1 MVLAATPRPSSNTS
15 GSASAPKKPGAG
27 LKPDYSVKHK
37 VKDAEG
43 YTSLTGLFFKPFRNG
58 SKAWSGKDKN
68 SGVTYTMTHDR
79 ENQLVLK
86 CRSGEEKLALICVLK
101 EVTKNGNTFHVG
113 EAEDGSSYFVF
124 KQDRK

>member
-1 MVLAATPRPSSNTS
+1 MVLAQRPASTGSNAS
-15 GSASAPKKPGAG
+15 GSAAKKGIG
-27 LKPDYSVKHK
+27 MKPDYSVKHK
-37 VKDAEG
+37 VKDAET
-43 YTSLTGLFFKPFRNG
+43 YTALTGLFFKPFRNG

-86 CRSGEEKLALICVLK
+86 CRSGEEKLALICILK

-113 EAEDGSSYFVF
+113 EAEDGSSYYVF
-124 KQDRK
+124 RSDRK

>member
-1 MVLAATPRPSSNTS
+1 M
-15 GSASAPKKPGAG
+15 
-27 LKPDYSVKHK
+27 KPDYSVKHK
-37 VKDAEG
+37 IKDAEA
-43 YTSLTGLFFKPFRNG
+43 YNALTGLFFKPFRNG
-58 SKAWSGKDKN
+58 SKAWSGKDKS

-79 ENQLVLK
+79 ENNLVLK
-86 CRSGEEKLALICVLK
+86 CRSGEEKLVLICNLK

>member
-1 MVLAATPRPSSNTS
+1 MVLARPASTAPTSSS
-15 GSASAPKKPGAG
+15 SSAKPGAG
-27 LKPDYSVKHK
+27 MKPDYSVKHK
-37 VKDAEG
+37 IKDAEA
-43 YTSLTGLFFKPFRNG
+43 YTALTGLFFKPFRNG

-79 ENQLVLK
+79 ENNLVLK
-86 CRSGEEKLALICVLK
+86 CRSGEEKLVLICNLK

-113 EAEDGSSYFVF
+113 EAEDGSSYFIF

>member
-1 MVLAATPRPSSNTS
+1 MVLARPASTAPTSSPSS
-15 GSASAPKKPGAG
+15 SAKPGAG
-27 LKPDYSVKHK
+27 MKPDYSVKHK
-37 VKDAEG
+37 IKDAEG
-43 YTSLTGLFFKPFRNG
+43 YTALTGLFFKPFRNG

-79 ENQLVLK
+79 ENNLVLK
-86 CRSGEEKLALICVLK
+86 CRSGEEKLVLICNLK
-101 EVTKNGNTFHVG
+101 EVTKNDNTFHVG